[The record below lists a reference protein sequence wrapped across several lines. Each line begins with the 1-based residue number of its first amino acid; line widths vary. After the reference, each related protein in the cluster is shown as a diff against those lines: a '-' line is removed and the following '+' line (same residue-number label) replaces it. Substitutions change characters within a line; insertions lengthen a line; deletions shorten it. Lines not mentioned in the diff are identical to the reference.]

1 MLSNF
6 DSKLPRKIVKLVCDF
21 QKIVSYRGILVL
33 MRSGPQLL
41 QNIKPIRHL
50 LCTFS
55 SCSVLSIYLI
65 YNIYNFQENQRT
77 KKASLSLTFF
87 HSQPALRAG
96 RQEGRKSTARAYGF
110 SNGKAMAQNVQD

>member
-6 DSKLPRKIVKLVCDF
+6 DSKLPRKIVKLVCIF

-55 SCSVLSIYLI
+55 SCSVLSIYLL
-65 YNIYNFQENQRT
+65 YNIYKFQENQRT
-77 KKASLSLTFF
+77 KKASLFTSLHFTSLFF
-87 HSQPALRAG
+87 
-96 RQEGRKSTARAYGF
+96 
-110 SNGKAMAQNVQD
+110 QN